1 MMFGAT
7 VAQLVVVLQDVQLQ
21 VHGVPEIIRK
31 LTESTVPAGYTH
43 ARVRVCACVCIVR
56 VNRQVLQTGRHTCVQ
71 AAE

>member
-43 ARVRVCACVCIVR
+43 ARVRVCACVCM
-56 VNRQVLQTGRHTCVQ
+56 CV
-71 AAE
+71 